1 MPKTVRAH
9 LHTRLIPKKNRRK
22 ESSPPLVAP
31 SARYEI
37 LVRGHLDSRWSLWFD
52 GMRIAKK
59 DGETVIVGDD
69 IDQPKLRGIL
79 NKIWDLNLTL
89 VSVRRIAAKKRGGEQ

>member
-1 MPKTVRAH
+1 MPKTVRTQRDAH
-9 LHTRLIPKKNRRK
+9 PVSRTHRRK
-22 ESSPPLVAP
+22 ESGAPFVGP

-37 LVRGHLDSRWSLWFD
+37 SVRGRLDSRWSVWFD
-52 GMRIAKK
+52 GVKVATK

-69 IDQPKLRGIL
+69 MDQPKLRGIL

-89 VSVRRIAAKKRGGEQ
+89 VSVRRFTAKK